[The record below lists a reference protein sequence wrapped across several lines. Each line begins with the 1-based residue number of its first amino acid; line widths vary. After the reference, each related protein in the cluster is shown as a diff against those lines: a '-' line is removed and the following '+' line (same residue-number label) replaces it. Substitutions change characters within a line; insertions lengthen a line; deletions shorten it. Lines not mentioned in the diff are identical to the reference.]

1 MKKKTGAF
9 QVYLRFIAS
18 VYRNNKLFVL
28 SKVFI
33 SVLAGLLSVV
43 TAVLPKYMADAILID
58 NSEYGFIAYVLLYV
72 LAQLIIGA
80 VYNFVEIYINKSLI
94 VVKAKCT
101 EEVLER
107 LYRMVYA
114 NYEQPERRNCIGR
127 AFRSATQTGTPP
139 RPPAPTACRNLGL
152 CCDGS
157 PPLQRRGAF
166 VSTDVSAGRR
176 RERET
181 ARPPI
186 SRTEMK
192 NAVSAAFFCVA
203 PPKWAAQTAGIRPPS
218 AA

>member
-72 LAQLIIGA
+72 PAQRIIGA

-114 NYEQPERRNCIGR
+114 NYEQPERRSCIGR
-127 AFRSATQTGTPP
+127 AFRSATQTGTIFL
-139 RPPAPTACRNLGL
+139 PASAR
-152 CCDGS
+152 S
-157 PPLQRRGAF
+157 PDRDEKRRVCGVF
-166 VSTDVSAGRR
+166 Y
-176 RERET
+176 
-181 ARPPI
+181 
-186 SRTEMK
+186 
-192 NAVSAAFFCVA
+192 VA
-203 PPKWAAQTAGIRPPS
+203 PPRWTAQTAGIRPPS
-218 AA
+218 ARDSNLQNRPVCLTTGTETRPPARNFGRRLLHYTTSR